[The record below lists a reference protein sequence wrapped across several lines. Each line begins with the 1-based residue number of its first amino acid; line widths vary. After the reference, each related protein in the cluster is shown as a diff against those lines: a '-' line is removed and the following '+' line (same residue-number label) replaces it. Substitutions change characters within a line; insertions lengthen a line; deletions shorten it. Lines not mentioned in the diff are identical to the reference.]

1 VLFAV
6 ADKRDRLL
14 PVVAMF
20 AATQALSLEMKDST
34 MTTTRKRFLLSDG
47 DTNTKLRKNG
57 AGFIT
62 GGMSLSPE
70 KSAGIGNT
78 CPHASPGCAEA
89 CLDHQG
95 LASVW
100 KTIGESR
107 RAKTVLYYKD
117 RERFL
122 AILRGDIHRYLRRAE
137 RQNKR
142 LAIRLNVFS
151 DVAWENHGI
160 PQLFPEVQFYDYT
173 KNPGRAVRKNLILPN
188 YHVTFSRSEVNE
200 NLALDAL
207 ARGCNVSVV
216 FADRKRP
223 FVGNRSH
230 LQRLPK
236 TWRGFRVVDG
246 DISDLRFEDPN
257 GRLRGCVV
265 GLRLKAHS
273 YDERDKGTGSGF
285 AVSTG

>member
-1 VLFAV
+1 
-6 ADKRDRLL
+6 
-14 PVVAMF
+14 
-20 AATQALSLEMKDST
+20 

-62 GGMSLSPE
+62 GGMSMSPE

-78 CPHASPGCAEA
+78 CAHASPGCIKA

-95 LASVW
+95 MASVW

-107 RAKTVLYYKD
+107 RAKTALYYED

-122 AILRGDIHRYLRRAE
+122 AILRGDIERYARRAE

-151 DVAWENHGI
+151 DIAWEQHGI
-160 PQLFPEVQFYDYT
+160 PQLFPDVQFYDYT
-173 KNPGRAVRKNLILPN
+173 KNPKRAVSKNLVLPN

-200 NLALDAL
+200 NLTLDAL
-207 ARGCNVSVV
+207 ANGCNIAAV
-216 FADRKRP
+216 FADSKRP

-230 LQRLPK
+230 LQQLPK

-273 YDERDKGTGSGF
+273 YAERTLAIDSGF
-285 AVSTG
+285 PIVTR